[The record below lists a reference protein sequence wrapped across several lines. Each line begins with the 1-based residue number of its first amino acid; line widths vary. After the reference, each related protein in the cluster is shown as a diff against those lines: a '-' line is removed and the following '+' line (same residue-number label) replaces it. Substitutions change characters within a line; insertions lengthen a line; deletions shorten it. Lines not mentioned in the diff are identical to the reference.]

1 MLTLDQNIIIYLM
14 LLNGILFS
22 GANIIAYIMVNPG
35 PRGSKRKGY
44 AFLIAAMLVLC
55 VQQEYRALLQLG
67 LSSASVGKAL
77 IGLTVPIFALHLAF
91 YRFRKKGR
99 ASENQPPSQRK

>member
-1 MLTLDQNIIIYLM
+1 MLTQDQNIIIYLM
-14 LLNGILFS
+14 LLNGVLFS
-22 GANIIAYIMVNPG
+22 GLNIVAFIMINPG

-67 LSSASVGKAL
+67 FSSAPVGKVL
-77 IGLTVPIFALHLAF
+77 IGFIVPIFALHLAF
-91 YRFRKKGR
+91 YRFRKKSR